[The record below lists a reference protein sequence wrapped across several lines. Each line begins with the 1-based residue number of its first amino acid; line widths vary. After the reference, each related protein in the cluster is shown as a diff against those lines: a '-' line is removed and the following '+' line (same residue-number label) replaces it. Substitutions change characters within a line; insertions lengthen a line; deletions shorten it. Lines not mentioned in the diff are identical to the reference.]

1 MFPKTCTFLYFYIF
15 SLTCSVFLT
24 LSLLLP
30 LPHIFPSVDPRFCK
44 SYLQSKTFNIAAAP
58 SSAIFYSNAVLI
70 TLSSSMQFFSFFNV
84 QPSVLTI
91 TGMALMLLMFHILLI
106 PVFNSWYLNFFL
118 LFLAN
123 SPGIAVSIM
132 AQLLSFLFTRTVY
145 GFLALISLS
154 HWIITS
160 SKIHFQQHLDHVQ
173 TIFHFFFRLC
183 FPHNFQLFL
192 QHHVFPCTCFMP
204 TFPILSQY
212 QISFHFSRHTFYKV
226 VIGLFYLSCV
236 SYSLFKLPVVA
247 QQTR

>member
-1 MFPKTCTFLYFYIF
+1 
-15 SLTCSVFLT
+15 
-24 LSLLLP
+24 
-30 LPHIFPSVDPRFCK
+30 
-44 SYLQSKTFNIAAAP
+44 
-58 SSAIFYSNAVLI
+58 
-70 TLSSSMQFFSFFNV
+70 MQFFSFFNV

-247 QQTR
+247 QQTRWLLLHLSSQLSSASSMFLLHPFFTFFIVLSFPSSSSAWIPSCCFIIFYFFCSIHTLNQ